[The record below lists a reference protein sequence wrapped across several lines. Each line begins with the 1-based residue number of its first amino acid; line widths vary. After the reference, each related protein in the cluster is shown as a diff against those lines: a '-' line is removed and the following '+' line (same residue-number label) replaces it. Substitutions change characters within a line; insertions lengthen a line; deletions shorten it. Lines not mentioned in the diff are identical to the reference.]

1 MTDQFNADADQ
12 LAGLLHE
19 MRAQWPQIKVAAQRI
34 TAAIRAGGKLLIC
47 GNGGS
52 CAQALHMAAEFTGHF
67 ELDRPPLPAIA
78 ICADQAALTAIAN
91 DFGSAEIFERQVLAL
106 GKPGDVLLAI
116 STSGNSDNVIDA
128 VDVALGRAMM
138 TIGLLG
144 KDGGAVGHMAHHSI
158 IVPSNSVARIQE
170 VHAFVCHLICSSV
183 ERALYPAT
191 D

>member
-1 MTDQFNADADQ
+1 MTDRFTAQADQ
-12 LAGLLHE
+12 LAELLHE
-19 MRAQWPQIKVAAQRI
+19 TRAQWPQIEVAAERI

-52 CAQALHMAAEFTGHF
+52 CAQALHMAAEFTGRF

-78 ICADQAALTAIAN
+78 LCADQAAMTAIAN
-91 DFGSAEIFERQVLAL
+91 DSGNAEVFSRQVVAL

-116 STSGNSDNVIDA
+116 STSGHSENVCWA
-128 VDVALGRAMM
+128 VDFANIRGLI

-144 KDGGAVGHMAHHSI
+144 KDGGAVVHMAHHSI

-170 VHAFVCHLICSSV
+170 VHAFVCHLICSAV
-183 ERALYPAT
+183 ERALYPAA